1 MGRAGLRCALQV
13 GHPWIESGSRLIQ
26 SIPGNPHVGVPL
38 AGPSRA
44 RQPFLPRRLGVARP
58 MDAQAEL
65 GPCRKRVKVGSES
78 PHLML
83 MQLGEPV
90 APAGRWDSTT

>member
-1 MGRAGLRCALQV
+1 MSEFRLQV
-13 GHPWIESGSRLIQ
+13 D
-26 SIPGNPHVGVPL
+26 L
-38 AGPSRA
+38 ALDNHS
-44 RQPFLPRRLGVARP
+44 PREGIGVARP

-78 PHLML
+78 PHLMP

-90 APAGRWDSTT
+90 VPAGRWVSTT